1 LIEDSGQ
8 VKELKNKR
16 NNLIQSNKDQAVFNI
31 SLQPE
36 LESMKEKLSEA
47 VLLQSSKKEE
57 YDILKSKL
65 ESLAGNFS
73 LDTTLALLQAAASE
87 KDTETEKM
95 SDNLLEEGIQ
105 VEDFLETYLV
115 ERKNYHLLKVKA
127 DKMSEIVRSGI
138 QSSQQSANTYNYGAG
153 YGRY

>member
-1 LIEDSGQ
+1 
-8 VKELKNKR
+8 
-16 NNLIQSNKDQAVFNI
+16 
-31 SLQPE
+31 
-36 LESMKEKLSEA
+36 
-47 VLLQSSKKEE
+47 
-57 YDILKSKL
+57 
-65 ESLAGNFS
+65 
-73 LDTTLALLQAAASE
+73 
-87 KDTETEKM
+87 M